1 MINRSNKFNF
11 YSLYFFLIGI
21 LTSFSLPPYNYWFIN
36 FFSFSF
42 LFIILFKNLEKNF
55 KTFFFY
61 GYFFGFGYFLSS
73 LYWIPFSLSHD
84 DNFKTFIPI
93 AIIIIPAFLS
103 LFYAFAFL
111 IFKIF
116 CNSKKNIIANLLIF
130 SLALSILEFLRGNIL
145 SGFPWNLFAYS
156 LSENINII
164 QINSVIG
171 VYAFNMILITI
182 FSAPSIL
189 YLDRKKK
196 NLFGFSIILITFVFF
211 YIFGFLKVKSFNNLD
226 VKNLSTKI
234 KILSTSIPIDRY
246 YSSAND
252 EEILLKLIE
261 LSNPNL
267 NENTIFIWPEGVIPN
282 INLVDL
288 KNNYNIIFERSF
300 ADIHSIVLGIND
312 EEVSNGIKKYYNSL
326 TIIDNEANVLY
337 KYHKNKLVPFGEF
350 LPLESWLSKL
360 GLKNITN
367 NYQSYTASK
376 KRNLFTFKKDID
388 IKILPLICYEI
399 IYSGKLSKNNDYKFI
414 INISE
419 DGWFGNSIG
428 PSQHFVH
435 TIFRSIEYGK
445 YTLRSANNGI
455 SAVINPIGFTVDKIN
470 INNEG
475 SIFINQIKEVDNTP
489 FSKYGNKIY
498 FFIILLYIFLIFSFT
513 KIKNE

>member
-1 MINRSNKFNF
+1 M
-11 YSLYFFLIGI
+11 
-21 LTSFSLPPYNYWFIN
+21 
-36 FFSFSF
+36 
-42 LFIILFKNLEKNF
+42 
-55 KTFFFY
+55 
-61 GYFFGFGYFLSS
+61 
-73 LYWIPFSLSHD
+73 
-84 DNFKTFIPI
+84 
-93 AIIIIPAFLS
+93 
-103 LFYAFAFL
+103 
-111 IFKIF
+111 
-116 CNSKKNIIANLLIF
+116 
-130 SLALSILEFLRGNIL
+130 
-145 SGFPWNLFAYS
+145 
-156 LSENINII
+156 
-164 QINSVIG
+164 
-171 VYAFNMILITI
+171 
-182 FSAPSIL
+182 
-189 YLDRKKK
+189 
-196 NLFGFSIILITFVFF
+196 
-211 YIFGFLKVKSFNNLD
+211 
-226 VKNLSTKI
+226 
-234 KILSTSIPIDRY
+234 
-246 YSSAND
+246 
-252 EEILLKLIE
+252 
-261 LSNPNL
+261 
-267 NENTIFIWPEGVIPN
+267 
-282 INLVDL
+282 
-288 KNNYNIIFERSF
+288 
-300 ADIHSIVLGIND
+300 
-312 EEVSNGIKKYYNSL
+312 
-326 TIIDNEANVLY
+326 
-337 KYHKNKLVPFGEF
+337 PFGEF

-360 GLKNITN
+360 ELKNITN